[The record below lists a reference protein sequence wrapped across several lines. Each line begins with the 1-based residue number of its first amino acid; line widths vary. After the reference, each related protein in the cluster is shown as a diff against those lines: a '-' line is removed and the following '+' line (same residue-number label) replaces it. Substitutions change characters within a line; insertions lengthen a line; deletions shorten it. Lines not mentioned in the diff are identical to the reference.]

1 MSSLADED
9 PTPVHGGGPG
19 RAIGRPGAGRQADRA
34 AVPPPS
40 PTMTI
45 GRLSRRTGVPIRT
58 LRIYEDLGFIYTAG
72 RSEGNYR
79 TFGEEALWCVAV
91 VSELRQLGLT
101 LAEIKELT
109 AEYLGA
115 ERQPV
120 GPSLAKVL
128 GSVRDRT
135 EQQIADLTLRLE
147 RIRRF
152 EAERSAELTGRND
165 FRSEDPRLHRR
176 LTLPPGGGSTVS

>member
-1 MSSLADED
+1 
-9 PTPVHGGGPG
+9 
-19 RAIGRPGAGRQADRA
+19 
-34 AVPPPS
+34 
-40 PTMTI
+40 MTI

-109 AEYLGA
+109 AEYLGP

-120 GPSLAKVL
+120 GPSLAKAL
-128 GSVRDRT
+128 DSVRDRT